1 MSAKNP
7 PISEYMTPTPA
18 TVMADLTLADAMD
31 RMFADNIRHLP
42 VVNDVG
48 RLVGMLSTRDI
59 AVTASLRGMDPAKL
73 TVEAAMSP
81 APYTCEAST
90 PLSDVAFQMEK
101 GRLGSAIVT
110 DDGKPVGMFTTT
122 DAMRALRSAI
132 AGEPVEAAVKPT
144 HVVDH
149 TEPDERRRVDHPRTH
164 ARQPSANAGT
174 LSWFLGPL

>member
-1 MSAKNP
+1 MSNNP

-18 TVMADLTLADAMD
+18 TVSTDLTLADAMD

-81 APYTCEAST
+81 APYTCAADT
-90 PLSDVAFQMEK
+90 PLSDVALAMEK
-101 GRLGSAIVT
+101 DRLGSTIVT
-110 DDGKPVGMFTTT
+110 DDGKPIGMFTTT

-132 AGEPVEAAVKPT
+132 AGKPVEAAVKPT
-144 HVVDH
+144 HIV
-149 TEPDERRRVDHPRTH
+149 EEEQSDERRRVDHPRTH